1 MKLPPLLKRDLA
13 TAHQRETAALAA
25 AVDML
30 ATLRTERATI
40 LHGEDDLQAVVT
52 VDNSIKGQEAII
64 GAHRERLH
72 GIEEEQRLERLAQRE
87 KEKTI
92 AVGNIEQNFLTLT
105 RSATALE
112 KALAGVG
119 EAFNHYTK
127 ARQVVLQPWPAHLLP
142 PLHRNSP
149 FWIEDNVAT
158 VIGQALAIERGSAA
172 IRLAEAGPRTAG
184 IAEAAKKHAELF
196 VQMLRD
202 APLPAEQSTEEAA

>member
-1 MKLPPLLKRDLA
+1 MKLPPLLKRDLP

-25 AVDML
+25 AVDAL
-30 ATLRTERATI
+30 AALRTERTTI
-40 LHGEDDLQAVVT
+40 LCGEDDLQAVIM
-52 VDNSIKGQEAII
+52 VDNAIRGQEAII
-64 GAHRERLH
+64 GAHRERLS

-87 KEKTI
+87 KEKAI
-92 AVGNIEQNFLTLT
+92 AVNNLEQNFLTLT

-112 KALAGVG
+112 KALAAVG
-119 EAFNHYTK
+119 DAFNRYTQ

-142 PLHRNSP
+142 PLHHNSP
-149 FWIEDNVAT
+149 FWMEDNVAT
-158 VIGQALAIERGSAA
+158 VIGQALAMERGSAS

-196 VQMLRD
+196 IQMLRD